1 MASGALRD
9 YFGRGLASARP
20 AAPDLYDDVL
30 GFWFATDTGIL
41 SAWNGAAWE
50 DVASVDPIVAAPPS
64 GGWSNG
70 AMLIYSATLGA
81 FVEIPPGSPG
91 QVMTFQTGD
100 TADWEDPTGGGAVS
114 SVNGQTGAVVL
125 SLFDLSDV
133 LPNTGTPE
141 DGDVLTWDAAQGAW
155 VASPAVGGVA
165 SVNGQ
170 TGVVSL
176 SLEDL
181 DDVMTGTG
189 TPDIGD
195 TLVWDGSQWVA
206 QPGGGGAVSSVNG
219 QTGAVLLGLEDLVDV
234 LPGTGAPDDGDVL
247 RYSTADDAWRAEPL
261 PGSSGGGTIGK
272 HMLPI
277 MASAMFPRSTTPCG
291 TLTTDGGAADQP
303 DIHYLPFDASA
314 TEYAVFSMAMPES
327 WNEGTVTFKA
337 IWKHP
342 ATTTNFGVVWQL
354 QAVAVSDD
362 DALAVNFGTAQS
374 SADTGGTTADH
385 YVSPESS
392 AITVAGSP
400 AAGDTVYFRIN
411 RLPSDGSDTLAV
423 DAHLIG
429 IRLYYTKAAELDT

>member
-41 SAWNGAAWE
+41 SAWNGSAWE

-81 FVEIPPGSPG
+81 FVEIPPGTPG

-100 TADWEDPTGGGAVS
+100 TADWEDPTGGGAVL

-133 LPNTGTPE
+133 LPNTGAPE

-170 TGVVSL
+170 TGVV
-176 SLEDL
+176 
-181 DDVMTGTG
+181 
-189 TPDIGD
+189 
-195 TLVWDGSQWVA
+195 
-206 QPGGGGAVSSVNG
+206 
-219 QTGAVLLGLEDLVDV
+219 LLGLEDLVDV

-247 RYSTADDAWRAEPL
+247 RYSAADDAWRGEPL
-261 PGSSGGGTIGK
+261 QGDGLDVDSVGFRGIPSNSQSTAYTAVAADSGKSIDHPSTDANARTFTIPANGSVAYPIGTTLSFSNMTSQVVTIAITTDTMYLAGTGATGSRSLAQYGTATARK
-272 HMLPI
+272 LT
-277 MASAMFPRSTTPCG
+277 STTWLISG
-291 TLTTDGGAADQP
+291 IGLT
-303 DIHYLPFDASA
+303 
-314 TEYAVFSMAMPES
+314 
-327 WNEGTVTFKA
+327 
-337 IWKHP
+337 
-342 ATTTNFGVVWQL
+342 
-354 QAVAVSDD
+354 
-362 DALAVNFGTAQS
+362 
-374 SADTGGTTADH
+374 
-385 YVSPESS
+385 
-392 AITVAGSP
+392 
-400 AAGDTVYFRIN
+400 
-411 RLPSDGSDTLAV
+411 
-423 DAHLIG
+423 
-429 IRLYYTKAAELDT
+429 

>member
-41 SAWNGAAWE
+41 SAWNGSAWE

-81 FVEIPPGSPG
+81 FVEIPPGTPG

-100 TADWEDPTGGGAVS
+100 TADWEDPTGGGAVL

-133 LPNTGTPE
+133 MPNTGTPE
-141 DGDVLTWDAAQGAW
+141 DGDALTWDAAQGAW

-189 TPDIGD
+189 APDVGD

-206 QPGGGGAVSSVNG
+206 QPGSGGAVSSVNG
-219 QTGAVLLGLEDLVDV
+219 QTGTVLLGLEDLVDV
-234 LPGTGAPDDGDVL
+234 LPNTGAPDDGDVL
-247 RYSTADDAWRAEPL
+247 RYSAADDAWRAEPL
-261 PGSSGGGTIGK
+261 PSGNGSKTIATWGVGMSSQPPASNFATLDTRNSRPLGDLDDTTDENFYLDGVVPDEADLSSGIAIDTWYCMTIATSGNIVPANALERLIAGGQDFDSDGFDTESTVVSAVNGTSGVLSKATI
-272 HMLPI
+272 
-277 MASAMFPRSTTPCG
+277 
-291 TLTTDGGAADQP
+291 TLTAIDSLAPGD
-303 DIHYLPFDASA
+303 PF
-314 TEYAVFSMAMPES
+314 
-327 WNEGTVTFKA
+327 
-337 IWKHP
+337 
-342 ATTTNFGVVWQL
+342 
-354 QAVAVSDD
+354 
-362 DALAVNFGTAQS
+362 
-374 SADTGGTTADH
+374 
-385 YVSPESS
+385 
-392 AITVAGSP
+392 
-400 AAGDTVYFRIN
+400 
-411 RLPSDGSDTLAV
+411 RLKCGRRPSNGSDNASG
-423 DAHLIG
+423 DAEYWMV
-429 IRLYYTKAAELDT
+429 RARWVA